1 VKTSSELSNM
11 QCEKAVPRPKPYR
24 IADSGGLNL
33 LVMPSGGKLWRWN
46 YHFEG
51 KQKTMA
57 YGKYPDVSLAK
68 VRVLHAA
75 ARATLAAGVDPMAE
89 RKKAKE
95 EKLAELARKEKVE
108 ADAITFEDLARK
120 WFAWWKADKN
130 PKYVRNVERRLEHD
144 VINKIGKRKAED
156 IKRMDIVALSQA
168 VDGRGARDIARRN
181 LQFICQIYI
190 HSNNLGLVEGN
201 PAYGIKPNDILSKTV
216 VKHFAHLEIKEIP
229 LLLRKMNDYSGNA
242 MTRIAMELLALT
254 FLRTSELIGGRWEEI
269 DWEAKQWNI
278 PGPRMKK
285 KRPHIVPLAT
295 QSIAALKRL
304 YAITGKSDRMF
315 PCATGGLGVMSNNT
329 ILKALENMGYKG
341 VMTGHGWRTVASTFL
356 NERGF
361 DGKHVEMQL
370 SHMPLNQVAGI
381 YNRALYIE
389 PRTTMMQF
397 WADFIDKCR
406 ESGV

>member
-1 VKTSSELSNM
+1 MKTETALSNLK
-11 QCEKAVPRPKPYR
+11 CDKAKPADKPYW
-24 IADSGGLNL
+24 ITDQGGLAL
-33 LVMPSGGKLWRWN
+33 LVTPAGGKLWRWR
-46 YHFEG
+46 YRFEG
-51 KQKTMA
+51 KMKQMA
-57 YGKYPDVSLAK
+57 FGKYPDVSLAK
-68 VRVLHAA
+68 ARVYHAQGRVL
-75 ARATLAAGVDPMAE
+75 LANGTDPMAL
-89 RKKAKE
+89 RKEAKQ
-95 EKLAELARKEKVE
+95 EKLAELVKKEKVE
-108 ADAITFEDLARK
+108 AGALTFEDLARR
-120 WFAWWKADKN
+120 WFDWWKADKN
-130 PKYVRNVERRLEHD
+130 PKYILNVEQRIEHD
-144 VINKIGKRKAED
+144 LIDKIGKLKAD
-156 IKRMDIVALSQA
+156 AVKRMDVVALCQA

-201 PAYGIKPNDILSKTV
+201 PAYGIKPNDILSKVV

-229 LLLRKMNDYSGNA
+229 QLLRKMKDYDGNA

-304 YAITGKSDRMF
+304 HAISGNTDRMF
-315 PCATGGLGVMSNNT
+315 PCVTGGLGVMSNNT
-329 ILKALENMGYKG
+329 ILKALGNMGYKG
-341 VMTGHGWRTVASTFL
+341 KMTGHGWRTVASTYL

-361 DGKHVEMQL
+361 DDKHVEMQL
-370 SHMPLNQVAGI
+370 SHVQINQVAGI

-389 PRTTMMQF
+389 PRTKMMQY
-397 WADFIDKCR
+397 WADFLDKCR
-406 ESGV
+406 EKGV